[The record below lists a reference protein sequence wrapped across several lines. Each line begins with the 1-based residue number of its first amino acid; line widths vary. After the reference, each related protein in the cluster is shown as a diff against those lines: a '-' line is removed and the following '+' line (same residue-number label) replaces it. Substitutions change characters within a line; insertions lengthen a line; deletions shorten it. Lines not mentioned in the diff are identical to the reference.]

1 MEKKKFSTRYL
12 AEVALFVG
20 VILVMKI
27 TGLSSIPVGPLVMT
41 FTMIRGP
48 TGMHSSASPV

>member
-27 TGLSSIPVGPLVMT
+27 KIGRAHV
-41 FTMIRGP
+41 
-48 TGMHSSASPV
+48 

>member
-41 FTMIRGP
+41 FTMIPIALIFSMILRG
-48 TGMHSSASPV
+48 